1 MRRTLAL
8 LGGVALAGF
17 LLWPYAFTVVAIDQ
31 AGEFDETFDPVT
43 FVDDV
48 WDDIESTI
56 RGDAVD
62 LAVLLDS
69 ISPDANGFVDKT
81 DLAAVTETYGR
92 VTSGEAHVF
101 MVKTTGTVIEVDTG
115 SSVGTM
121 TVAVDG
127 YDGPIEVSVYLGP
140 RIPSDESS
148 IRDAVGF
155 INFGDF
161 RDQTEYGKVASEI
174 NSRVSAMVAT
184 LEPASLAGR
193 SVTVYGAMTIR
204 TFNLVQI
211 DVSTVYIV
219 PIAVELG

>member
-8 LGGVALAGF
+8 IGVVALAGYVV
-17 LLWPYAFTVVAIDQ
+17 WPYAFTVVAIDQ
-31 AGEFDETFDPVT
+31 AGAFDDTFDSVA

-56 RGDAVD
+56 RADAVD
-62 LAVLLDS
+62 MAALLDA
-69 ISPDANGFVDKT
+69 IAPGADGLVGKT

-92 VTSGEAHVF
+92 VTAGEAHVYLI
-101 MVKTTGTVIEVDTG
+101 KATGTVIEVDTG

-121 TVAVDG
+121 SVAVDG

-155 INFGDF
+155 ISFGDF

-174 NSRVSAMVAT
+174 NSRVGAMVAT
-184 LEPASLAGR
+184 IDPASLDGR
-193 SVTVYGAMTIR
+193 PLTVYGAMTIR
-204 TFNLVQI
+204 TFNVVQI
-211 DVSTVYIV
+211 DVSSVHIV

>member
-1 MRRTLAL
+1 MRRMLAVI
-8 LGGVALAGF
+8 GVVALAGY

-31 AGEFDETFDPVT
+31 AGAFDETFDPVT

-62 LAVLLDS
+62 VAALLDS
-69 ISPDANGFVDKT
+69 IAPDADGLVDKS

-92 VTSGEAHVF
+92 VTAGEAYVF
-101 MVKTTGTVIEVDTG
+101 MIKATGTVAEVGTD

-121 TVAVDG
+121 AVAVDG
-127 YDGPIEVSVYLGP
+127 YAGPIEVMVYLGP
-140 RIPSDESS
+140 RIPGDESS

-155 INFGDF
+155 ISFGDF

-174 NSRVSAMVAT
+174 NSRVGAMVAT
-184 LEPASLAGR
+184 IDPATLDGR
-193 SVTVYGAMTIR
+193 PVTVYGAMTIR

-211 DVSTVYIV
+211 DVSTVHIV